1 MSKAGVEMK
10 DMGQAAAAAAPV
22 AAANAVPGYTRAQH
36 IQALAPLNQAI
47 ATLGAARGNLD
58 SLAADA
64 KGIHSKLSKTFL
76 KQGSKA
82 HHHDNAKDGG
92 GIDNMDSFAYNKLE
106 RALPGITT
114 DLKAAHAAIPT
125 AIDAV
130 RTAHENLLRQHPAL
144 AGKSGK
150 RGAQTRT
157 FISPS
162 GVQVSLGNYHGK
174 KHTHPRTGS
183 IVKGISRGEDYG
195 LRVPYHRLFGGRK
208 THKHRR
214 KHRRKHKRKTRKHK
228 RKHKTKKRKHHRRKH
243 KRKTR
248 RR

>member
-10 DMGQAAAAAAPV
+10 DMGQAAAAAAV

-36 IQALAPLNQAI
+36 IQALQPLNQAI
-47 ATLGAARGNLD
+47 ANLGAARGRLD

-64 KGIHSKLSKTFL
+64 RGIHPKLHPDFW

-82 HHHDNAKDGG
+82 HHRQA
-92 GIDNMDSFAYNKLE
+92 IDKINDMDSYAYNKLE
-106 RALPGITT
+106 NGLSGITT
-114 DLKAAHAAIPT
+114 DLKSAHKDIKDG
-125 AIDAV
+125 IDAV
-130 RTAHENLLRQHPAL
+130 RTAHENLRKQHPAL
-144 AGKSGK
+144 AEKSGK
-150 RGAQTRT
+150 IGAQTRT
-157 FISPS
+157 FISPT

-174 KHTHPRTGS
+174 KHTHPGNGS

-195 LRVPYHRLFGGRK
+195 PNTPHHRLYGGKRK
-208 THKHRR
+208 TR
-214 KHRRKHKRKTRKHK
+214 KHRRKHKRKTHK
-228 RKHKTKKRKHHRRKH
+228 RKRKTKRRKHHRRKH

>member
-36 IQALAPLNQAI
+36 IQALQPLNAAI
-47 ATLGAARGNLD
+47 ANLGAARSRLD

-64 KGIHSKLSKTFL
+64 RGIHPKLSRTFW

-82 HHHDNAKDGG
+82 HHKNAPGR
-92 GIDNMDSFAYNKLE
+92 IDNMESHVYNKLE
-106 RALPGITT
+106 GKLPGITT
-114 DLKAAHAAIPT
+114 DLKNAHADIPQ

-130 RTAHENLLRQHPAL
+130 RTAHENLLKQHPAL
-144 AGKSGK
+144 AEKSGK

-157 FISPS
+157 FISPT

-174 KHTHPRTGS
+174 KHTHPGDGS
-183 IVKGISRGEDYG
+183 IVKGLSRGEDYG
-195 LRVPYHRLFGGRK
+195 PSAPHHRLFGGRK

-214 KHRRKHKRKTRKHK
+214 KHKRKTRKHK
-228 RKHKTKKRKHHRRKH
+228 RKRKTKKRKHHRRKH

>member
-10 DMGQAAAAAAPV
+10 DMGQAAAAAAAPV

-47 ATLGAARGNLD
+47 ANLGAARGNLD
-58 SLAADA
+58 RLAASA
-64 KGIHSKLSKTFL
+64 RGIHPKLHPNFW
-76 KQGSKA
+76 KQGSKK
-82 HHHDNAKDGG
+82 HHRRA
-92 GIDNMDSFAYNKLE
+92 IDKINDMDSYAYNRLE
-106 RALPGITT
+106 NGLSGITT
-114 DLKAAHAAIPT
+114 DLKAAHTAIPT

-130 RTAHENLLRQHPAL
+130 RTAHENLRRQHPAL
-144 AGKSGK
+144 AEKSGK
-150 RGAQTRT
+150 TGAQTRS
-157 FISPS
+157 FEGLLGP
-162 GVQVSLGNYHGK
+162 VSLGNYHGK
-174 KHTHPRTGS
+174 KHTHPGNGS

-195 LRVPYHRLFGGRK
+195 PPNAAPHHRLFGGRK
-208 THKHRR
+208 TRKHRR

-243 KRKTR
+243 KKKTR

>member
-36 IQALAPLNQAI
+36 IQALQPLNQAI
-47 ATLGAARGNLD
+47 ANLGAARGNLD

-64 KGIHSKLSKTFL
+64 KGIHPKLHPNFW
-76 KQGSKA
+76 KQGNKK
-82 HHHDNAKDGG
+82 HHRRA
-92 GIDNMDSFAYNKLE
+92 IDKIDDMDSFAYNKLE
-106 RALPGITT
+106 NGLSGITT
-114 DLKAAHAAIPT
+114 DLKNAHRDIPT

-157 FISPS
+157 FISPT

-174 KHTHPRTGS
+174 KHTHPGDGS
-183 IVKGISRGEDYG
+183 IVKGVSRGEDYG
-195 LRVPYHRLFGGRK
+195 PSVPHHRLFGGRK